1 MEQIAFFLT
10 EYVGEIAAGMGAFVS
25 ILLVTALHRMRRI
38 EKYMQEIAGNRVL
51 SEENAEGQ
59 AVMPAGS
66 AQGAIGWKAK
76 PTVSA
81 NAAGLQGMKPT
92 ESANSA
98 GLQEMKPT
106 ESANADELQEADCA
120 PARKLPQGGLQRR
133 EGAQEQNAPEPQSP
147 GQLIDEVLGEV
158 FL

>member
-10 EYVGEIAAGMGAFVS
+10 EYVGEIASGMGAFVS

-38 EKYMQEIAGNRVL
+38 EKYMQEIVGNRVL
-51 SEENAEGQ
+51 SEENVQGQ
-59 AVMPAGS
+59 AVMPTGS
-66 AQGAIGWKAK
+66 TQGDAGWKAK
-76 PTVSA
+76 PTESA
-81 NAAGLQGMKPT
+81 NAVGLQGMKLT

-98 GLQEMKPT
+98 GLQEAKPT
-106 ESANADELQEADCA
+106 ESVNTDELQEANCA
-120 PARKLPQGGLQRR
+120 PAQKLSQGGLQRR